1 MAGCWDKKGS
11 RTVSAGQCAT
21 VLVRP
26 PAFRSKLTRYDIA
39 VYMGDECLFGIMDVV
54 SSTSPEFAATFRL
67 SFPLVLRQSP
77 TASSTSLSTT
87 LSAFNTSASDTTFAT
102 TSHQCPLCF
111 SSHRGNACIRLAS
124 CGCVFCTPCLNDY
137 FSLLITEGLVRS
149 VACPS
154 EGCVR
159 ARALWEK
166 EVGPKGEVEKE
177 GERPGRLTADEVE
190 RLCGAEKRKRYEW
203 LKEKVRVES
212 GASSSFAVGLDSST
226 AG

>member
-1 MAGCWDKKGS
+1 M
-11 RTVSAGQCAT
+11 T

-26 PAFRSKLTRYDIA
+26 PAFRSKLTRCDIA
-39 VYMGDECLFGIMDVV
+39 VYAGDECLFGIMDVV

-111 SSHRGNACIRLAS
+111 SSHRGTACIRLAS

-154 EGCVR
+154 EGCVL